1 MIILPPSGLCS
12 EEDGTPREG
21 LLRGFNHVTTASTGE
36 ICCRDT
42 LPGSVRVVVVAPPP
56 AQSDP
61 RKPTRLILYALPNG
75 NTIEQTM
82 GRTVEEGI
90 HWRYGIQHIAAQT
103 RLIRSVAT
111 AWNIVVAYLEADG
124 LSWPQWKRTH
134 TPAPVLIQ
142 ALVDTLRARVH
153 GNPVSVTLTGH
164 SGGGSLTLG
173 LLDAGEEVPEWVDR
187 ISFLDSNYGFD
198 RAGAHGA
205 KLLTWLREGHHRVL
219 SIIAYDDREIV
230 LDGKKVLGPDG
241 GTYRRTLE
249 MLSVLRT
256 MFSLREYREG
266 DLVLWRDADRRTE
279 VVIHTNP
286 RNEILHT
293 QLVERNGFVHA
304 MLFGTGYE
312 GRGGTFWG
320 APAYLQWVGR
330 GVILEQ

>member
-1 MIILPPSGLCS
+1 MIILLPSGLCS
-12 EEDGTPREG
+12 EEDPTTREV
-21 LLRGFNHVTTASTGE
+21 LLRGFTHVTTASTGE

-42 LPGSVRVVVVAPPP
+42 LPGSVRVVVIAPPV

-61 RKPTRLILYALPNG
+61 RRPTRLILYALPNG
-75 NTIEQTM
+75 NTIGQTM

-134 TPAPVLIQ
+134 SPAPVLIQ
-142 ALVDTLRARVH
+142 ALVDTLRARVR

-164 SGGGSLTLG
+164 SGGGSLTFG

-198 RAGAHGA
+198 RAGPHGT
-205 KLLTWLREGHHRVL
+205 KLISWLRGSRDRVL
-219 SIIAYDDREIV
+219 SIIAYDDREIM

-241 GTYRRTLE
+241 GTYRRSLE
-249 MLSVLRT
+249 MLSVLRAT
-256 MFSLREYREG
+256 VSLREYREG
-266 DLVLWRDADRRTE
+266 ELAVWRDADRCIE
-279 VVIHTNP
+279 VIIHTNP

-304 MLFGTGYE
+304 ILFGTGYE

-320 APAYLQWVGR
+320 APAYLPWVDR
-330 GVILEQ
+330 GVILE